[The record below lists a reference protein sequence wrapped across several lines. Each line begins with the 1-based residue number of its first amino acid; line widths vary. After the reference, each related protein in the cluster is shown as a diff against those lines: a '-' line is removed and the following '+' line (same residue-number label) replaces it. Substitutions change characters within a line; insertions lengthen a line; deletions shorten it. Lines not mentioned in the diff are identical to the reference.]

1 MAEENYLSM
10 GPNPDDPVQLTNF
23 PPRHY
28 AIHYSNSANVLWF
41 LIRLEP
47 YTSLHIFLQDG
58 KFDRPDRQF
67 WSMETTFHGVTT
79 NESDLKE
86 LIPELFYLPE
96 MFKNTNK

>member
-1 MAEENYLSM
+1 MTKENFNSTP
-10 GPNPDDPVQLTNF
+10 PNPDDPIGLTRF
-23 PPRHY
+23 PPRFY
-28 AIHYSNSANVLWF
+28 SIHYSNSASVLWY

-67 WSMETTFHGVTT
+67 WSMKNTFSGVTT
-79 NESDLKE
+79 NDGDVKE

-96 MFKNTNK
+96 MFKNSNK